1 MKKTLKF
8 GVFLFI
14 SSWINSH
21 VYLSK
26 FIQLTDRQ
34 EFHNK
39 SFMLI
44 NSGLILVGLVLLF
57 YGGDFLV
64 TGSLRLSR
72 ALKISPFI
80 IGATVI
86 GFGTSTPELAVS
98 VMASLYDSGDLAL
111 GNIIGSNIAN
121 IGLVLGITALV
132 APLTIENQR
141 FIHESPPLLI
151 TSLIIIVFSWN
162 NYLGRI
168 EGFIMLSLLVVYL
181 WRAFRTK
188 EDIDTPLDESH
199 LFTKYT
205 GTTFQVFLVML
216 GIAMLIIG
224 ANWMVEGSTGI
235 ARELGVSEWFIG
247 VSIVALGTS
256 LPELTSSLIAAKRG
270 HGEMAIGNVFGSNI
284 FNILMVIG
292 TASLIK
298 PLSIKEEI
306 YTDLI
311 YATTLTCLLLLL
323 IRMGHVIKKRD
334 GFILSVCY
342 GSYIGLKATGLL

>member
-1 MKKTLKF
+1 
-8 GVFLFI
+8 
-14 SSWINSH
+14 
-21 VYLSK
+21 
-26 FIQLTDRQ
+26 
-34 EFHNK
+34 
-39 SFMLI
+39 MLI
-44 NSGLILVGLVLLF
+44 NSGLIFVGLILLI

-64 TGSLRLSR
+64 SGSLRLSR
-72 ALKISPFI
+72 ALKVSPFI

-98 VMASLYDSGDLAL
+98 VMASFYDSGDLAL

-121 IGLVLGITALV
+121 IGLVLGLTALIV
-132 APLTIENQR
+132 PLTIDKQR

-151 TSLIIIVFSWN
+151 TSLIIVFFSWN
-162 NYLGRI
+162 NYLGMI
-168 EGFIMLSLLVVYL
+168 EGFIMVSLLIVYL
-181 WRAFRTK
+181 WRAFKTK

-205 GTTFQVFLVML
+205 GTTFQISLVIL

-224 ANWMVEGSTGI
+224 ANWIVEGSTGV

-298 PLSIKEEI
+298 PLSIREEI

-323 IRMGHVIKKRD
+323 IRMGHVINKRD
-334 GFILSVCY
+334 GLILSACY

>member
-1 MKKTLKF
+1 
-8 GVFLFI
+8 
-14 SSWINSH
+14 
-21 VYLSK
+21 
-26 FIQLTDRQ
+26 
-34 EFHNK
+34 
-39 SFMLI
+39 MLI
-44 NSGLILVGLVLLF
+44 NSGLIFVGLILLY

-64 TGSLRLSR
+64 TGSLRL
-72 ALKISPFI
+72 AQAFKTSPFI

-98 VMASLYDSGDLAL
+98 VMASLHDSGDLAL

-121 IGLVLGITALV
+121 IGLVLGITALIV
-132 APLTIENQR
+132 PLTIKKQR
-141 FIHESPPLLI
+141 FADESPPLII
-151 TSLIIIVFSWN
+151 TSLIIVVFSWN
-162 NYLGRI
+162 NYLSMI
-168 EGFIMLSLLVVYL
+168 EGFIMVSLLVLYL

-188 EDIDTPLDESH
+188 EDIDTSLEESH
-199 LFTKYT
+199 LFAKYN
-205 GTTFQVFLVML
+205 GTTFQFFLVIL

-224 ANWMVEGSTGI
+224 ANWIVEGSTGI

-292 TASLIK
+292 TSSLIK
-298 PLSIKEEI
+298 PLSIREEI

-323 IRMGHVIKKRD
+323 IRMGHVINKRD
-334 GFILSVCY
+334 GLILSMCY
-342 GSYIGLKATGLL
+342 GSYIGLKGTGLL

>member
-1 MKKTLKF
+1 
-8 GVFLFI
+8 
-14 SSWINSH
+14 
-21 VYLSK
+21 
-26 FIQLTDRQ
+26 
-34 EFHNK
+34 
-39 SFMLI
+39 MLI
-44 NSGLILVGLVLLF
+44 NSGLISVGLILLY

-64 TGSLRLSR
+64 TGSFRLAR
-72 ALKISPFI
+72 TLKISPFI

-98 VMASLYDSGDLAL
+98 VMASLHDSGDLAL

-121 IGLVLGITALV
+121 IGLVLGITALIV
-132 APLTIENQR
+132 PLTIEKQR
-141 FIHESPPLLI
+141 FTDESPPLII
-151 TSLIIIVFSWN
+151 TSLIIVVFSWN
-162 NYLGRI
+162 NYLSMI
-168 EGFIMLSLLVVYL
+168 EGFIMVSLLVVYL

-188 EDIDTPLDESH
+188 ENIDTSLEESH
-199 LFTKYT
+199 LFSKYK
-205 GTTFQVFLVML
+205 GTTFQFFLVIL

-247 VSIVALGTS
+247 ISIVALGTS

-298 PLSIKEEI
+298 PLSIREEI

-323 IRMGHVIKKRD
+323 IRMGHVINKRD
-334 GFILSVCY
+334 GLILSVCY
-342 GSYIGLKATGLL
+342 GSYIGLKGTGLL

>member
-1 MKKTLKF
+1 
-8 GVFLFI
+8 
-14 SSWINSH
+14 
-21 VYLSK
+21 
-26 FIQLTDRQ
+26 
-34 EFHNK
+34 
-39 SFMLI
+39 
-44 NSGLILVGLVLLF
+44 
-57 YGGDFLV
+57 
-64 TGSLRLSR
+64 
-72 ALKISPFI
+72 
-80 IGATVI
+80 
-86 GFGTSTPELAVS
+86 

-199 LFTKYT
+199 LFLKYN
-205 GTTFQVFLVML
+205 GKTFQIFLVIL

-247 VSIVALGTS
+247 ISIVALGTS
-256 LPELTSSLIAAKRG
+256 LPELASSLSAAKRG

-334 GFILSVCY
+334 GFILCVCY

>member
-1 MKKTLKF
+1 
-8 GVFLFI
+8 
-14 SSWINSH
+14 
-21 VYLSK
+21 
-26 FIQLTDRQ
+26 
-34 EFHNK
+34 
-39 SFMLI
+39 MLI
-44 NSGLILVGLVLLF
+44 NSGLIFVGLILLY

-64 TGSLRLSR
+64 TGSLRLAQ

-98 VMASLYDSGDLAL
+98 VMASLHDLGDLAL

-121 IGLVLGITALV
+121 IGLVLGITALI
-132 APLTIENQR
+132 APLTIEKQR
-141 FIHESPPLLI
+141 FANESPPLI
-151 TSLIIIVFSWN
+151 IASLIVVVFSWN
-162 NYLGRI
+162 NYLSMI
-168 EGFIMLSLLVVYL
+168 EGFIMVSLLVAYL
-181 WRAFRTK
+181 WRAFRKK
-188 EDIDTPLDESH
+188 ESRDTPLEESH
-199 LFTKYT
+199 LFLKYK
-205 GTTFQVFLVML
+205 GTRFQIFLVTL

-247 VSIVALGTS
+247 ISIVALGTS

-298 PLSIKEEI
+298 PLYIREVI

-311 YATTLTCLLLLL
+311 YATSLTCLLLLL

-334 GFILSVCY
+334 GLILSVCY
-342 GSYIGLKATGLL
+342 GSYIGLKGTGLL